1 VSLLGDLDAFFTDHR
16 DCGDLEA
23 GVEWPIVW
31 IACPCGASMERR
43 ADGEDNM
50 PSPDHLAAATDT
62 RGRRLRAAL
71 AAGLIRAHAGRTSA
85 AG

>member
-43 ADGEDNM
+43 ADGEDN
-50 PSPDHLAAATDT
+50 
-62 RGRRLRAAL
+62 
-71 AAGLIRAHAGRTSA
+71 HAVA
-85 AG
+85 